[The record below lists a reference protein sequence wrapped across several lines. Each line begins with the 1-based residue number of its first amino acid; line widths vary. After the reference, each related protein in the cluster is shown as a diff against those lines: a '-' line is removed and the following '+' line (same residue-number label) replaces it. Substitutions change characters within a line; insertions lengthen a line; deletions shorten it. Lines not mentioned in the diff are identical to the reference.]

1 MKHNTRQLL
10 IRLAAAPFQCSVCLR
25 NRKSRQERFLNIR
38 AGYIF
43 IKDMA
48 GDFLPLI

>member
-38 AGYIF
+38 AGYIVSSKTWRE
-43 IKDMA
+43 ISSR
-48 GDFLPLI
+48 